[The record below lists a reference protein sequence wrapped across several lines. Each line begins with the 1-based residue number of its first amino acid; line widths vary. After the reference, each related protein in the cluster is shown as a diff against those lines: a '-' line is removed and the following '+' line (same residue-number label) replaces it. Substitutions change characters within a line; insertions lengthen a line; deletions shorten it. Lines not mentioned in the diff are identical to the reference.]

1 MVLTRCVTGT
11 VARTSINWQVLISIG
26 AAIGLGAAM
35 QQSGAA
41 DALVGNL
48 IGGQNT
54 EAMHPVTML
63 VLIFVITNALAQ
75 LITPYAASVLMFP
88 IAMLAAE
95 QLGVNPLAY
104 VFTLMVAGCNF
115 STPIG
120 YQTNL
125 MIYAPGGYRFLD
137 FTRLGLPLTALVL
150 LICTIVAPLVFP
162 F

>member
-1 MVLTRCVTGT
+1 
-11 VARTSINWQVLISIG
+11 
-26 AAIGLGAAM
+26 
-35 QQSGAA
+35 
-41 DALVGNL
+41 
-48 IGGQNT
+48 
-54 EAMHPVTML
+54 MHPIVML
-63 VLIFVITNALAQ
+63 VLLFVLTNALAQ

-125 MIYAPGGYRFLD
+125 MVYAPGGYRFLD
-137 FTRLGLPLTALVL
+137 YTRLGLPLTALVL